1 MNRLEKLFQ
10 RLSIKDAGLLREI
23 SNQLQKGDTNG
34 LNISKISGSVFYRL
48 KKRHFRIIFH
58 LENGTPVID
67 SIRLRN
73 EKTYKNL

>member
-1 MNRLEKLFQ
+1 MNRLEKLFNK
-10 RLSIKDAGLLREI
+10 LSVKDAQLLREI
-23 SNQLQKGDTNG
+23 ADQLQKGDTQG
-34 LNISKISGSVFYRL
+34 LNISKIQGSDLYRL

-58 LENGTPVID
+58 KENGAPLID